1 MKIEGI
7 LLLKLEKAMCV
18 KLDAFLNLKNE
29 NF

>member
-7 LLLKLEKAMCV
+7 LLLKLEKTTCV
-18 KLDAFLNLKNE
+18 KLDAFLNQKNE